1 MLWDCMS
8 GAKDWERFWTN
19 RKQETAEREQRAE
32 IEQKRSCYMSHL
44 VVPGESEKTS
54 GLRAGALLPGEA
66 VQTFDFCLAVTVS
79 CIQMSHCC
87 RK

>member
-1 MLWDCMS
+1 MPGTDCFGIVCQVPKPGRGFGPIES
-8 GAKDWERFWTN
+8 
-19 RKQETAEREQRAE
+19 RKQQKL
-32 IEQKRSCYMSHL
+32 QKRSCSMSRL